1 MLYGRKPA
9 ATRFRCYAPTGAP
22 LKSLILPMP
31 YDRNIAI
38 ARSFEARAEA
48 YELHADL
55 QRSIADRLALLLPPI
70 EAPRVLELGCGTGL
84 LSRHLIAQYPDG
96 DFVFTDLAKTM
107 LEQCRLNIGVR
118 ARGRARFTQMDGN
131 QADAA
136 LSSFDL
142 IATSMA
148 LHWLSDPLASLAKL
162 RSLLAPNGVLL
173 FAALGPES
181 FIEWR
186 KALDA
191 EGLPNGVIT
200 TPSLPGIVA
209 EERSIVDASTL
220 AFLRRMKRVGG
231 ITPREGYAKLSA
243 GQLRHAIRECDA
255 KCGGR
260 ITWHIVYG
268 RLGAL

>member
-1 MLYGRKPA
+1 
-9 ATRFRCYAPTGAP
+9 
-22 LKSLILPMP
+22 MP

-38 ARSFEARAEA
+38 ALSFEARAEA

-55 QRSIADRLALLLPPI
+55 QRSIADRLALLLPPL

-84 LSRHLIAQYPDG
+84 LSRHLLAQYPDG
-96 DFVFTDLAKTM
+96 NFVFTDLAKTM
-107 LEQCRLNIGVR
+107 LEQCRLNLGVQ
-118 ARGRARFTQMDGN
+118 ARQRARFTQMDGN
-131 QADAA
+131 WPDAA
-136 LSSFDL
+136 LGSFDL

-148 LHWLSDPLASLAKL
+148 LHWLSDPVASVARL
-162 RSLLAPNGVLL
+162 RSLLAPHGLLL

-181 FIEWR
+181 FAEWR
-186 KALDA
+186 SVLWAK
-191 EGLPNGVIT
+191 GLPNGVIT
-200 TPSLPGIVA
+200 SPSLPGIVA

-220 AFLRRMKRVGG
+220 AFLRRMKRVGSA
-231 ITPREGYAKLSA
+231 TPREGYDKLSA

-255 KCGGR
+255 RTGGR